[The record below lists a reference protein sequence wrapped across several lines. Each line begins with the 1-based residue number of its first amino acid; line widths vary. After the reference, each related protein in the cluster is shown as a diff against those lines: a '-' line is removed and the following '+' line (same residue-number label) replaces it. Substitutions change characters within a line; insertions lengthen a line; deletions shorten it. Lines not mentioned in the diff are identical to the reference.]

1 MNQPDI
7 EKRVM
12 HAHELHERGFNCAQ
26 SVACACA
33 DLVGLDEATAFKA
46 TEGLGGGLGGA
57 TETCGAILGGA
68 VVLGYA
74 TSHGP
79 HDPHTK
85 LQTYMLTSQ
94 LAQQFKQ
101 KNTSTI
107 CEELKGLTGGPVLR
121 SCPGCIEDALRMTL
135 ALLEDAPRP

>member
-12 HAHELHERGFNCAQ
+12 HAHELHERGYNCAQ

-33 DLVGLDEATAFKA
+33 DLVGIDEATAFKA
-46 TEGLGGGLGGA
+46 TEGLGGGMGGA
-57 TETCGAILGGA
+57 TETCGAISGGA

-74 TSHGP
+74 TSDGP
-79 HDPHTK
+79 HNPHTK
-85 LQTYMLTSQ
+85 MQTYKLASQ
-94 LAQQFKQ
+94 LVQQFKQ
-101 KNTSTI
+101 KNGSTI

-121 SCPGCIEDALRMTL
+121 SCPGCIEDAMRMTL
-135 ALLEDAPRP
+135 DLLEEAPRP

>member
-12 HAHELHERGFNCAQ
+12 HAHELHECGYNCAQ

-33 DLVGLDEATAFKA
+33 DLVGIEEATAFKV
-46 TEGLGGGLGGA
+46 TEGLGGGMGGA
-57 TETCGAILGGA
+57 TETCGAISGGA

-74 TSHGP
+74 ISHGP

-85 LQTYMLTSQ
+85 MQTYMLVSQ

-107 CEELKGLTGGPVLR
+107 CEELKGLTGGSVLR
-121 SCPGCIEDALRMTL
+121 SCPGCIEDAMRMTL
-135 ALLEDAPRP
+135 ALLEEAPRP